1 MSIAHI
7 EAVFMSDLPPKDRW
21 TVWTPLADAGVS
33 RQDVALFWASQPF
46 DLRLPNVGGNC
57 WLGNCWLGNCDGCFV
72 NSPPPEG
79 GGLRLILLKA
89 ARDALA
95 QVLRV
100 DDARM
105 RWQEV
110 QRGERCKS
118 GAVIID
124 IEIAAP

>member
-1 MSIAHI
+1 M
-7 EAVFMSDLPPKDRW
+7 
-21 TVWTPLADAGVS
+21 T
-33 RQDVALFWASQPF
+33 
-46 DLRLPNVGGNC
+46 
-57 WLGNCWLGNCDGCFV
+57 
-72 NSPPPEG
+72 
-79 GGLRLILLKA
+79 RLILPWPPRILSPNGRPRHWSHLHKAKKAQAKAASWAAISVGLHKVTVLDGALIRLHPIACPKTGKAYPDDDNLIASLKA